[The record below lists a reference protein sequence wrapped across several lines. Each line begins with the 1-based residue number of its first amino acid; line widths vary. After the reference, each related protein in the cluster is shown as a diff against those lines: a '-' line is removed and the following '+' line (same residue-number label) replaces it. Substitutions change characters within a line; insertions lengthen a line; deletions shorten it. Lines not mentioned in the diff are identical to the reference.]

1 MRRGRIFIYIG
12 LILILGLVAVVL
24 LLQGVF
30 GQTAAPDDAT
40 AGTGD
45 QPVETVVQ
53 ESRMVNVV
61 YTAQDIIRGQEIG
74 EGMVEMRQIPEDQF
88 TDGMFVEVGEVVGR
102 IARYDLFVEL
112 PLQEEFLA
120 FTPDELGSSGSDAA
134 LLIPSGM
141 VAVSIPIDRLSSV
154 SYGLRRGD
162 AVNVIVTLLFVD
174 LDTDFQSILPNNT
187 SAVIAPGPAIV
198 VAPTGGDPSGTSE
211 AATATIT
218 VDELL
223 QTLTAQV
230 VSGGQV
236 SPRGRLE
243 LDPTLGQP
251 FYVVPAENQRP
262 RLVSQTLI
270 QGAMVLQLGTFSLEG
285 IDVQIDQQIA
295 DQEAAAAQSQDQA
308 AQQGDGSGATVTAE
322 PVTYEQPDIIT
333 LVVSPQDAVT
343 LNYILQGGARISLA
357 MRSAHDDNS
366 PIQTEAVTLR
376 FLLDQYNLRV
386 PAKQPFGLEPRIDL
400 LDAPV
405 LLNDTIEPQTDQ

>member
-12 LILILGLVAVVL
+12 LILILGLVAAVL
-24 LLQGVF
+24 LLQGVLNPSVPTDI
-30 GQTAAPDDAT
+30 G
-40 AGTGD
+40 AGDIIQVTQEPTNLID
-45 QPVETVVQ
+45 TVV
-53 ESRMVNVV
+53 VN
-61 YTAQDIIRGQEIG
+61 QSILRGQEIS
-74 EGMVEMRQIPEDQF
+74 EGMVEIRQIPEEQVQ
-88 TDGMFVEVGEVVGR
+88 DGMFTDVEEVIGR
-102 IARYDLFVEL
+102 IARYDLISDL
-112 PLQEEFLA
+112 PLQEAHLA

-141 VAVSIPIDRLSSV
+141 VAVSVPMDRLSGV

-162 AVNVIVTLLFVD
+162 SVNVIVTMLFVD
-174 LDTDFQSILPNNT
+174 LDSDFQSVLPNNT

-198 VAPTGGDPSGTSE
+198 VTQDRAAQQGGEPGDVASQIS
-211 AATATIT
+211 

-230 VSGGQV
+230 VTGGFI
-236 SPRGRLE
+236 SPKGRLE

-251 FYVVPAENQRP
+251 FYVVASESQRP

-270 QGAMVLQLGTFSLEG
+270 QGAMVLQMGTFSLEG
-285 IDVQIDQQIA
+285 INVEVDQQIA
-295 DQEAAAAQSQDQA
+295 DQEAAAEQAQA
-308 AQQGDGSGATVTAE
+308 AQADQGAEGDGGGAAVSAE
-322 PVTYEQPDIIT
+322 PVQHVNPDIIT

-343 LNYILQGGARISLA
+343 LNYVLHGGARLSLA

-386 PAKQPFGLEPRIDL
+386 PAKQPFGLEPRIDVL
-400 LDAPV
+400 VAPV
-405 LLNDTIEPQTDQ
+405 LLNDIIPPQPEQ

>member
-1 MRRGRIFIYIG
+1 MRRGRIFIFVG
-12 LILILGLVAVVL
+12 LFLILGLVAVV
-24 LLQGVF
+24 VF
-30 GQTAAPDDAT
+30 LTQTDILNTDGG
-40 AGTGD
+40 GTSNTNGTE
-45 QPVETVVQ
+45 PPTSTVVE

-102 IARYDLFVEL
+102 IARYDLLVEL
-112 PLQEEFLA
+112 PLQEGFLA
-120 FTPDELGSSGSDAA
+120 FSPDELGSSGSDAA

-174 LDTDFQSILPNNT
+174 LDTDFQSLLPNNT

-198 VAPTGGDPSGTSE
+198 VGPTGGDRSAASE
-211 AATATIT
+211 TATIT

-251 FYVVPAENQRP
+251 FYVVPAESQRP

-295 DQEAAAAQSQDQA
+295 EQEAAAAQAQDQA
-308 AQQGDGSGATVTAE
+308 DQQGDGSGTTVTAE
-322 PVTYEQPDIIT
+322 PVAYEQPDIVT

-400 LDAPV
+400 LEAPV
-405 LLNDTIEPQTDQ
+405 LLNDTNEPQTDQ